1 MLVDRM
7 REKTPVRTAIIEKAV
22 EAVER
27 ARNAAK
33 NNKDSSIQPIWDEMV
48 KNELISEMIY
58 DSVRKR

>member
-1 MLVDRM
+1 M

-58 DSVRKR
+58 DSLRKR

>member
-1 MLVDRM
+1 MVLVDRM

-33 NNKDSSIQPIWDEMV
+33 NNKDSSIQPIWDEMG
-48 KNELISEMIY
+48 K
-58 DSVRKR
+58 